1 MSYEIM
7 YDRKFIR
14 TTRGFIPM
22 ILSGSNNCTEIRYS
36 LSGRRSERRERHWWA
51 WIPKSMPFKDHTE
64 AEYLKQIDILTKDTP
79 NHELFR
85 WNGNWLTDR
94 QWRKWFQKGCKAALT
109 LEEYRAS
116 NRVCSFVG
124 YISVNYGIDEP
135 DATELKQYIHTTE
148 ELEHWLDQANAK
160 VKEIHEA
167 ATGKCATYISLEW
180 DINEPLDVPAVAPV
194 GAVVA
199 KNGDRYLVEY
209 EKGKRLVFN
218 SDAAAAIV
226 FPSVEEAKE
235 QIGLGWKKLRFVNAE
250 RQMRERNFVLMANTG
265 IYSGCYIRRRTKNYL
280 HFTRLTA
287 DAKRYATK
295 AEAIRYA
302 KELAMRFTVLG
313 NSIAL
318 VNLKD
323 ATCEEICIRE
333 EAA

>member
-1 MSYEIM
+1 
-7 YDRKFIR
+7 
-14 TTRGFIPM
+14 
-22 ILSGSNNCTEIRYS
+22 
-36 LSGRRSERRERHWWA
+36 
-51 WIPKSMPFKDHTE
+51 
-64 AEYLKQIDILTKDTP
+64 
-79 NHELFR
+79 
-85 WNGNWLTDR
+85 
-94 QWRKWFQKGCKAALT
+94 
-109 LEEYRAS
+109 
-116 NRVCSFVG
+116 
-124 YISVNYGIDEP
+124 
-135 DATELKQYIHTTE
+135 
-148 ELEHWLDQANAK
+148 
-160 VKEIHEA
+160 
-167 ATGKCATYISLEW
+167 
-180 DINEPLDVPAVAPV
+180 
-194 GAVVA
+194 
-199 KNGDRYLVEY
+199 VEY